1 VALHN
6 WYMPELKTL
15 YWTHGH
21 VKRGIISL
29 AKDGIVVYHTEAK
42 LDLTDEN
49 LRDVIYANV
58 NFKNIVDIGIEFTFL
73 RGKVLFLILEEKVF
87 EKVIEGIPKPLRSYF
102 HIKKRFYKLLFEVNV
117 DARDEIL
124 DFIEKAEKLM
134 RKNK

>member
-1 VALHN
+1 
-6 WYMPELKTL
+6 MRELKTL

-49 LRDVIYANV
+49 LRDVIYTNV
-58 NFKNIVDIGIEFTFL
+58 NFKNIIDIGIEFTFL

-87 EKVIEGIPKPLRSYF
+87 ENTEKHGFSDDLE
-102 HIKKRFYKLLFEVNV
+102 LFELTTM
-117 DARDEIL
+117 DEIFVVPIKQIKYISC
-124 DFIEKAEKLM
+124 DSKIF
-134 RKNK
+134 KNK